1 MGILQLSERLRAGS
15 LSPVALTHECLA
27 QIARLDPVLNTF
39 ITVTADLAL
48 RQAEEAQSEIALGR
62 WRGPLHGI
70 PLGLKDLIDL
80 AGVKT
85 TAASRMFQNRVA
97 DTDAEVVRRLR
108 AAGAVILGK
117 QNLHEFAYGG
127 SSVISAKG
135 AVRNPW
141 NPEHITGGSSGGS
154 ASAVAAG
161 LCYGAIGTDTAGS
174 IREPAALCGIVGLKP
189 TYGLVSAQGVV
200 PLSPSLD
207 HVGPLALTV
216 ADAALMLDAIADA
229 PQGQPTFS
237 AALKENPRPLRV
249 GVPRQFFFEDLDVEV
264 AAAAQEALR
273 VIATCSASMVEISLP
288 VNPDRTLQAAESYG
302 YHKPFVE
309 ASPELYDPET
319 LRRIRS
325 GQAINP
331 PQREQ
336 ALRELE
342 QARGEIVAL
351 FRAVDVL
358 ITPTTPIPAP
368 NLKELQ
374 DHPDLLRPRE
384 LLLLRNTRP
393 ANVWGLPAISLPC
406 GFTNTGLP
414 IGLQIIGAPW
424 QETSI
429 LRLAYAYE
437 QATAWHQRQ
446 PRIHADPLP

>member
-1 MGILQLSERLRAGS
+1 
-15 LSPVALTHECLA
+15 
-27 QIARLDPVLNTF
+27 
-39 ITVTADLAL
+39 
-48 RQAEEAQSEIALGR
+48 
-62 WRGPLHGI
+62 
-70 PLGLKDLIDL
+70 
-80 AGVKT
+80 
-85 TAASRMFQNRVA
+85 
-97 DTDAEVVRRLR
+97 
-108 AAGAVILGK
+108 
-117 QNLHEFAYGG
+117 
-127 SSVISAKG
+127 
-135 AVRNPW
+135 
-141 NPEHITGGSSGGS
+141 
-154 ASAVAAG
+154 

-288 VNPDRTLQAAESYG
+288 VNPDRTLQAAESYA

-325 GQAINP
+325 GQAITP
-331 PQREQ
+331 PQCEQ

-342 QARGEIVAL
+342 QARAEIVTL